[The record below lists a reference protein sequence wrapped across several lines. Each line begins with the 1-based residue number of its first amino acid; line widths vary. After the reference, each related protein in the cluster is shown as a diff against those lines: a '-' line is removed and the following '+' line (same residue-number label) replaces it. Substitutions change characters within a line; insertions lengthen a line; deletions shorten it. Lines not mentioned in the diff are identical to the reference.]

1 MNIKGTLIFET
12 INRGLIEI
20 AFLRNAARN
29 IPIFLQRSNSAGV
42 YFKQNTIENILND

>member
-20 AFLRNAARN
+20 SFLRNAARN

-42 YFKQNTIENILND
+42 YFSPKK